1 MDGGTD
7 SQEIAVRIHA
17 LIETMPN
24 ANEDARSKAAEKLV
38 KIGRPAIPLLVEAAE
53 KGDENLRECAF
64 LTLIMMGEKAL
75 PAIAQLMKSED
86 RFVKLGAMTAML
98 LLQTKIKDRQMD
110 GEAVDAGRF
119 SKRPVKADAAPM
131 EKRRMA

>member
-1 MDGGTD
+1 MGGGTND
-7 SQEIAVRIHA
+7 QEIAVRIHA
-17 LIETMPN
+17 LIEAMPN
-24 ANEDARSKAAEKLV
+24 ANEDIRCEAGEMLV
-38 KIGRPAIPLLVEAAE
+38 RIGQPAIPYLVEAAKGSDE
-53 KGDENLRECAF
+53 KLRECAF
-64 LTLIMMGEKAL
+64 LTLIMMDEKAL

-119 SKRPVKADAAPM
+119 SKRPVKPEAAPM